1 MHIRFGTMARLF
13 LTNIT
18 PKSEKADIDVEHE
31 PEHAR
36 DKENV
41 DDVKNLEKDVEDA
54 TTEVKPKEELAA
66 DVEESE
72 EKLEKEEKIKSNGE
86 TDVPAK
92 PEDVSTK
99 EDAAKI
105 HQTMVGHIGRE
116 EFIEPTPSTDDATES
131 NKEAVGVWTAE
142 EEDVPK
148 KAPAKESVGEEEDNP
163 AQLKEEGKEDG
174 SSTDDIVGEDIIEN
188 EIDTNYLY
196 FVVYRPNKSIEDTSD

>member
-18 PKSEKADIDVEHE
+18 PKFEKADIDVEHE

-41 DDVKNLEKDVEDA
+41 DNVKNLEKDVEDA

-72 EKLEKEEKIKSNGE
+72 EKLEKEEKIKANGE

-92 PEDVSTK
+92 PEDESTK

-105 HQTMVGHIGRE
+105 HQTMGGHVGRKE
-116 EFIEPTPSTDDATES
+116 VTDPTPPADDATKLD
-131 NKEAVGVWTAE
+131 KEPVDVETPEEKEVFEEASAE
-142 EEDVPK
+142 EPAEDK
-148 KAPAKESVGEEEDNP
+148 DEDTTQMMGEETEAGDAAN
-163 AQLKEEGKEDG
+163 DM
-174 SSTDDIVGEDIIEN
+174 
-188 EIDTNYLY
+188 
-196 FVVYRPNKSIEDTSD
+196 